1 MYLER
6 KSHRVAIIGAALVAL
21 GFAGCSRRDDPQT
34 AGQKVDSAIAKVD
47 EKADAAKTE
56 IKREVEQVKESAG
69 QAVTDVKQ
77 ATSGVAQSAATALQ
91 DTVITTGIKAK
102 LATDP
107 DLKTLDI
114 HVETTAGR
122 AILRGTAPD
131 AASQSRATQ
140 LAATV
145 DGVISVDN
153 QLSVL
158 R

>member
-1 MYLER
+1 MFLEL

-21 GFAGCSRRDDPQT
+21 GFAGCSRRDDSQT
-34 AGQKVDSAIAKVD
+34 AGQKVDSAIAKID

-77 ATSGVAQSAATALQ
+77 ATSGAAQTAATALQ
-91 DTVITTGIKAK
+91 DTAITAGIKAK
-102 LATDP
+102 LAMDP

-122 AILRGTAPD
+122 ALLRGTAPN
-131 AASQSRATQ
+131 AAAQSRATQ
-140 LAATV
+140 LATAV

-153 QLSVL
+153 QLTVA